1 MLLCKRCDPVLRCV
15 IYLPQM
21 LLLSCKRSR
30 ARSLVGS
37 FYKQVRWKYLLGE
50 PWCVFASGAVRGT
63 GLCVVE
69 PGFAHTFTWQDL
81 VCALLT
87 ELCGCSSR
95 AV

>member
-63 GLCVVE
+63 GLCACV
-69 PGFAHTFTWQDL
+69 
-81 VCALLT
+81 
-87 ELCGCSSR
+87 
-95 AV
+95 